1 MVRLSVRQRSP
12 AGLRHTPMNRSLA
25 SVVSCALVGILHA
38 QQVDWMTSSPVEYT
52 MNPGMPRHTL
62 ASAQGRLVAARMV
75 DVHFIY
81 GITPYGAVALDALDP
96 ATGGTLLSCLLLDSV
111 SINAAVVD
119 PAGIAYI
126 AGRFM
131 GDVLEFCDGS
141 QLPGIGGVLFTENHF
156 LLAWDLTTGAPLWMR
171 NLSATNPEGS
181 DVPSLALDPEGHL
194 WYVMQDFLDGRVVRV
209 DESGGDVEVRDIH
222 GIRRFGTISFDPW
235 GGLYV
240 SGSCE
245 NGTLTF
251 GGQGFPVSSAEGY
264 NMFVLRYRPD
274 GTPGFAEFAADAT
287 FQDPTVA
294 ATSDGHAYLAGV
306 LMQPEASWGG
316 LPFTGSN
323 WGSDLFLVKVDST
336 GQFLW
341 NVESNPMTGV
351 ITGDMERAA
360 GPCIAVDGDDN
371 VYLTGAIRGVVDWGH
386 GVVSDG
392 QIISQRS
399 LTVVAFD
406 PSGTPQWAVTSEPS
420 AWYVSA
426 QTVTVM
432 AEAGSV
438 HFIGHAADPF
448 TMGAFTVGA
457 ADQQSVVMGRIT
469 EVATGLD
476 AVVASQ
482 GMQSW
487 PNPASDVLFVEWPGS
502 TVESGD
508 LLNAAGQQ
516 VKRITLVPGRNSV
529 EIAELTTGLY
539 LLRLADGSA
548 ARVVVE

>member
-1 MVRLSVRQRSP
+1 
-12 AGLRHTPMNRSLA
+12 MNRSLTVLA
-25 SVVSCALVGILHA
+25 VALLFGTMHA
-38 QQVDWMTSSPVEYT
+38 QQVDWMTSSPVDYT

-62 ASAQGRLVAARMV
+62 ASAPGRLVAARMV

-81 GITPYGAVALDALDP
+81 GITPYGPVALDALDP

-111 SINAAVVD
+111 SIRAAVVD

-141 QLPGIGGVLFTENHF
+141 QLAGIGGTLFTENHF
-156 LLAWDLTTGAPLWMR
+156 LLAWDLTSGASLWMR
-171 NLSATNPEGS
+171 NLSTTYPQCE

-194 WYVMQDFLDGRVVRV
+194 WYIMQDFSDGRLVRV
-209 DESGGDVEVRDIH
+209 DGTGNDVEAREIS

-235 GGLYV
+235 GGAYV

-251 GGQGFPVSSAEGY
+251 GGQGFPVESDQGY
-264 NMFVLRYRPD
+264 NMFLLRFKPD

-287 FQDPTVA
+287 FQDPTVV

-323 WGSDLFLVKVDST
+323 WGSDLFLVKVDSM

-341 NVESNPMTGV
+341 NVESNPMTDV

-360 GPCIAVDGDDN
+360 GPCIAVDADDN
-371 VYLTGAIRGVVDWGH
+371 VYLMGAIRGVVDWGN

-406 PSGTPQWAVTSEPS
+406 PSGMPQWAVTSEPS
-420 AWYVSA
+420 AWYVAA
-426 QTVTVM
+426 QNATVM
-432 AEAGSV
+432 AVPGSV

-448 TMGAFTVGA
+448 TMGPFTVGA
-457 ADQQSVVMGRIT
+457 EDQQSVVLGRIT
-469 EVATGLD
+469 EVTTGLE
-476 AVVASQ
+476 AVEAST
-482 GMQSW
+482 GLQSW

-502 TVESGD
+502 TAMSGT

-516 VKRITLVPGRNSV
+516 VERVTLQPGRNSV
-529 EIAELTTGLY
+529 DVHGLPAGLY

>member
-1 MVRLSVRQRSP
+1 
-12 AGLRHTPMNRSLA
+12 MNRSLTVLA
-25 SVVSCALVGILHA
+25 VALLFGTMHA
-38 QQVDWMTSSPVEYT
+38 QQVDWMTSSPVDYT

-62 ASAQGRLVAARMV
+62 ASAPGRLVAARMV

-81 GITPYGAVALDALDP
+81 GITPYGPVALDALDP

-111 SINAAVVD
+111 SIRAAVVD

-141 QLPGIGGVLFTENHF
+141 QLPGIGGTLFTENHF
-156 LLAWDLTTGAPLWMR
+156 LLAWDLTSGAPLWMR
-171 NLSATNPEGS
+171 NLSTTYPQCE

-194 WYVMQDFLDGRVVRV
+194 WYIMQDFSDGRLVRV
-209 DESGGDVEVRDIH
+209 DGEGNDVEAREIS

-235 GGLYV
+235 GGAYV

-251 GGQGFPVSSAEGY
+251 GGQGFPVESDQGY
-264 NMFVLRYRPD
+264 NMFLLRYKPD

-287 FQDPTVA
+287 FQDPTVV

-323 WGSDLFLVKVDST
+323 WGSDLFLVKVDSM

-341 NVESNPMTGV
+341 NVESNPMTDV

-360 GPCIAVDGDDN
+360 GPCITVDASDN
-371 VYLTGAIRGVVDWGH
+371 VYLMGAIRGVVDWGN

-406 PSGTPQWAVTSEPS
+406 PSGMPQWAVTSEPS
-420 AWYVSA
+420 AWYVAA
-426 QTVTVM
+426 QNATVM
-432 AEAGSV
+432 AVPGSV

-448 TMGAFTVGA
+448 TMGPFTVGGEG
-457 ADQQSVVMGRIT
+457 QQSVVLGRIT
-469 EVATGLD
+469 EVTTGLE
-476 AVVASQ
+476 AVEAST
-482 GMQSW
+482 GLQSW
-487 PNPASDVLFVEWPGS
+487 PNPMAEVLHVQGLSAGMGLELRDALGRLIWQGQADSDRL
-502 TVESGD
+502 TIATGD
-508 LLNAAGQQ
+508 LPIG
-516 VKRITLVPGRNSV
+516 S
-529 EIAELTTGLY
+529 Y
-539 LLRLADGSA
+539 LLRTDRGDVL
-548 ARVVVE
+548 RLVR

>member
-1 MVRLSVRQRSP
+1 MRQFHLLVTCLITSSLS
-12 AGLRHTPMNRSLA
+12 
-25 SVVSCALVGILHA
+25 A
-38 QQVDWMTSSPVEYT
+38 QQVTWMTSSPVDYT

-62 ASAQGRLVAARMV
+62 ASAPGHLVAARMS

-111 SINAAVVD
+111 SIRAAVVD
-119 PAGIAYI
+119 PVGIAYI
-126 AGRFM
+126 TGRFM
-131 GDVLEFCDGS
+131 GEVLEFCDGS
-141 QLPGIGGVLFTENHF
+141 QLPGVGGVLFTGNHF

-171 NLSATNPEGS
+171 NLSTTYPQGE
-181 DVPSLALDPEGHL
+181 DVPSLALDPDGHL
-194 WYVMQDFLDGRVVRV
+194 WYIMQDYQDGRLVCV
-209 DESGGDVEVRDIH
+209 DAEGNDMEVRAIN

-251 GGQGFPVSSAEGY
+251 GGQGFPVESDEGY
-264 NMFVLRYRPD
+264 NMFVLRYKPD

-287 FQDPTVA
+287 FQDPTVV

-316 LPFTGSN
+316 LPFAGSN
-323 WGSDLFLVKVDST
+323 WGSDLFLVKLDST

-360 GPCIAVDGDDN
+360 GPCITVDADDN
-371 VYLTGAIRGVVDWGH
+371 VYLMGAIRGAVDWGN

-426 QTVTVM
+426 QTAAVM
-432 AEAGSV
+432 AEPGSV

-457 ADQQSVVMGRIT
+457 EDQQSVVVGRIT
-469 EVATGLD
+469 EVSTGLH
-476 AVVASQ
+476 AVVAST
-482 GMQSW
+482 GLQSW
-487 PNPASDVLFVEWPGS
+487 PNPASDVLFVEWRGS
-502 TVESGD
+502 TVMSGG
-508 LLNAAGQQ
+508 LLNTAGQQ
-516 VKRITLVPGRNSV
+516 VMHLTLALGRNVV
-529 EIAELTTGLY
+529 EVGELPTGLY
-539 LLRLADGSA
+539 LLRLADGGTV
-548 ARVVVE
+548 RVVVE